1 MRIHARQRSRSASY
15 VNVFGR
21 NFPLVD
27 GNVQHQPRL
36 GMVKTR
42 GGVEGHF
49 LNDSVAHLENVAAI
63 NSSYVSW
70 DSKREIDLENG
81 ISIVLICGSLAAW
94 FQHLYTCFNEEV
106 WGFLIAGAIFFPVA
120 IVHGIGIW
128 IGIW

>member
-27 GNVQHQPRL
+27 GNAQHQPRL

-49 LNDSVAHLENVAAI
+49 LNDSVAH
-63 NSSYVSW
+63 
-70 DSKREIDLENG
+70 LENG